1 MAAGLPTSVI
11 VAVEFTAGV
20 WTDISTSVKG
30 DSIEIRVGR
39 QDAASDSQPGVLT
52 LELDNIDGTFT
63 PDNPTSTYYPN
74 FVEGKRVRV
83 QVVKSASTYTRFVGR
98 IVALEPDFPAVPTQ
112 AVTRLTAV
120 DSLGDLQRITLRPM
134 GFNIVTPSIYG
145 TFYPLDDTAARAG
158 AADIAAFTP
167 DLTVRNAAATGGV
180 DFAADESL
188 DVDGTPYAT
197 LRAGKGLWHASPAY
211 VAAAVSSFNPSVAG
225 YVRPTDGSYGE
236 LFALARG
243 RRSVATDYIS
253 VTFGASGI
261 TASLYVGAALQAS
274 VGPAP
279 VTPGEWAEVGVSL
292 SDKVAGSPYTLELNV
307 RALSTGRTQAFAA
320 PTSFANVDTLSI
332 GGSVDMS
339 AARFQVSF
347 TGSGGTPSSYSKVV
361 GTSTLTTAL
370 SDLATECGTS
380 SLSASLAW
388 TSTPVPNVSTP
399 LKLGERTAFEV
410 LLDIARSQA
419 GIVYQ
424 TYSTS
429 ATQTVNVV
437 ALADSR
443 PTTVALTIDAE
454 NDGIGGPNLTRDIQ
468 GVGGS
473 AVANSTLNSVTVT
486 DATLAA
492 TYGTTPVTIDTV
504 QGDANALYSA
514 ASNLLAQGG
523 ASNRLRLSS
532 IAVDL
537 ATAQNDLYASFF
549 ALTPGARLRYSNL
562 PSTYFG
568 RTYIDGYAEGWVER
582 PSVHGYEVTFDV
594 SPADAP
600 SEGRFDTARW
610 AFGDG
615 ICTGTSGTAVGTTS
629 TGTLVLTWTGG
640 AALST
645 TAGDYP
651 LDLNWNGERVTVTSP
666 PAGSSSPQALTITAR
681 GVAPTVARSH
691 SAGEAVDLWDAG
703 RWAY

>member
-39 QDAASDSQPGVLT
+39 QDAASDSQPGVLS

-120 DSLGDLQRITLRPM
+120 DSLGDLQRITLRP
-134 GFNIVTPSIYG
+134 YG
-145 TFYPLDDTAARAG
+145 LNSFLYSYPLNDTAARAG
-158 AADIAAFTP
+158 AQFWGGAGP
-167 DLTVRNAAATGGV
+167 DLTVRNVAATGGV
-180 DFAADESL
+180 DFASDSSL
-188 DVDGTPYAT
+188 DVDGTPYAA
-197 LRAGKGLWHASPAY
+197 LRAGKGLWNASSAFPPPANY
-211 VAAAVSSFNPSVAG
+211 SPDFSG
-225 YVRPTDGSYGE
+225 YVKTTDGSYGE
-236 LFALARG
+236 LFAFSLG
-243 RRSVATDYIS
+243 RRSVAADYIS
-253 VTFGASGI
+253 VTFASTGI
-261 TASLYVGAALQAS
+261 SASLYAGGALVTS
-274 VGPAP
+274 IGPLA
-279 VTPGEWAEVGVSL
+279 VAPGEWLEISTGIYDYTGGPNYSFSL
-292 SDKVAGSPYTLELNV
+292 SVNGVASGSQTVGTLTTT
-307 RALSTGRTQAFAA
+307 RIY
-320 PTSFANVDTLSI
+320 PDCLSI
-332 GGSVDMS
+332 GGSVDIS
-339 AARFQVSF
+339 CARFVAEWR
-347 TGSGGTPSSYSKVV
+347 SGGGLTTSWAKVA
-361 GTSTLTTAL
+361 GTSTLTSAL
-370 SDLATECGTS
+370 STLATECSATS
-380 SLSASLAW
+380 LQTSLAW
-388 TSTPVPNVSTP
+388 TSTPVTNVSTP
-399 LKLGERTAFEV
+399 LKMGGRTAFEV

-486 DATLAA
+486 DAALAA
-492 TYGTTPVTIDTV
+492 TYGTTPVTVDTV

-532 IAVDL
+532 ITVDL

-615 ICTGTSGTAVGTTS
+615 VCTGTSGTAVGTTS

-666 PAGSSSPQALTITAR
+666 PAGSSSPQTLTITAR

-691 SAGEAVDLWDAG
+691 SAGETVDLWDAG

>member
-39 QDAASDSQPGVLT
+39 QDAASDSQPGVLS
-52 LELDNIDGTFT
+52 LDLDNIDGTFT
-63 PDNPTSTYYPN
+63 PDNPLSTYYPN
-74 FVEGKRVRV
+74 FVEGKRIRV
-83 QVVKSASTYTRFVGR
+83 QVVKSATTYTRFVGR

-134 GFNIVTPSIYG
+134 DFNNTASIYM
-145 TFYPLDDTAARAG
+145 YPLDDTSARQG
-158 AADIAAFTP
+158 AAEIYSRLP
-167 DLTVRNAAATGGV
+167 DLTVRNVAATGGV
-180 DFAADESL
+180 DFAADSSL
-188 DVDGTPYAT
+188 DVDGTAYAT
-197 LRAGKGLWHASPAY
+197 LSAGKGLWHASPAVPVPGSTY
-211 VAAAVSSFNPSVAG
+211 SPTLFG
-225 YVRPTDGSYGE
+225 YVKTTDGSYGE
-236 LFALARG
+236 LMSFSKG
-243 RRSVATDYIS
+243 RRSSATDYMTVS
-253 VTFGASGI
+253 FGASGL
-261 TASLYVGAALQAS
+261 TAYLVAGGSIVS
-274 VGPAP
+274 TVGPVA
-279 VTPGEWAEVGVSL
+279 VVPGEWLAITLALYDVRFGPNYTFHVIASGEATGTVS
-292 SDKVAGSPYTLELNV
+292 AGTAS
-307 RALSTGRTQAFAA
+307 A
-320 PTSFANVDTLSI
+320 TSFIYPDSVSI
-332 GGSVDMS
+332 GGAADMS
-339 AARFQVSF
+339 CARFSPIYSLG
-347 TGSGGTPSSYSKVV
+347 GSDYSSYVRIV
-361 GTSTLTTAL
+361 GKSTLTAAL
-370 SDLATECGTS
+370 AALATECNVS
-380 SLSASLAW
+380 SLSAALAW
-388 TSTPVPNVSTP
+388 TSTPTSDVSTP

-437 ALADSR
+437 SLADSR

-454 NDGIGGPNLTRDIQ
+454 NDAIGGPNLTRDIQ
-468 GVGGS
+468 GVGGT
-473 AVANSTLNSVTVT
+473 AVANSTLSSVTVT
-486 DATLAA
+486 DSTLAA
-492 TYGTTPVTIDTV
+492 TYGTTPVTVDTV

-532 IAVDL
+532 ITVDL
-537 ATAQNDLYASFF
+537 ATAQNDLYAAFF
-549 ALTPGARLRYSNL
+549 ALTPGERLRYSGL
-562 PSTYFG
+562 PPTYFG

-582 PSVHGYEVTFDV
+582 PGVRGYEITFDV

-666 PAGSSSPQALTITAR
+666 PAGSSSPQTVTITAR

>member
-11 VAVEFTAGV
+11 VAVEFSAGV

-39 QDAASDSQPGVLT
+39 QDAASDSQPGVLS
-52 LELDNIDGTFT
+52 LDLDNIDGTFT

-98 IVALEPDFPAVPTQ
+98 IVALEPDFPAVPTK

-134 GFNIVTPSIYG
+134 LLNTPAGLS
-145 TFYPLDDTAARAG
+145 YPLNDTAARQG
-158 AADIAAFTP
+158 AAAFAGGEYP
-167 DLTVRNAAATGGV
+167 DLTVRNVAATGGV
-180 DFAADESL
+180 DFAADSSL
-188 DVDGTPYAT
+188 DVDGTAYVT

-211 VAAAVSSFNPSVAG
+211 PPANSGYSPTLFG
-225 YVRPTDGSYGE
+225 YVKLTDGSYGE
-236 LFALARG
+236 VMSFSVG
-243 RRSVATDYIS
+243 RRSSATDYMS
-253 VTFGASGI
+253 VSFGASGL
-261 TASLYVGAALQAS
+261 TANLYQGGALNKS
-274 VGPAP
+274 IGPLA
-279 VTPGEWAEVGVSL
+279 VVPGEWLALTLALYDYHFGPTYNFDLYARGEATGDVNVS
-292 SDKVAGSPYTLELNV
+292 S
-307 RALSTGRTQAFAA
+307 STATAQIN
-320 PTSFANVDTLSI
+320 PDCISI
-332 GGSVDMS
+332 GGSIDMS
-339 AARFQVSF
+339 CARFRPMH
-347 TGSGGTPSSYSKVV
+347 TDGGSIYSSYSAIA
-361 GTSTLTTAL
+361 GRSTLTTAL
-370 SDLATECGTS
+370 STFATECNVS

-388 TSTPVPNVSTP
+388 TSTPTPNVSTP

-429 ATQTVNVV
+429 ATQAVNVV

-492 TYGTTPVTIDTV
+492 TYGTTPVTVDTV

-532 IAVDL
+532 ITVDL

-582 PSVHGYEVTFDV
+582 PGVHGYEVTFDV

-615 ICTGTSGTAVGTTS
+615 VCTGTSGTAVGTTS

-651 LDLNWNGERVTVTSP
+651 LDLNWNGERVTVTSA
-666 PAGSSSPQALTITAR
+666 PAGSSSPQTLTITAR

>member
-134 GFNIVTPSIYG
+134 DFNAG
-145 TFYPLDDTAARAG
+145 TTTRVYTFPLDDTAARQG
-158 AADIAAFTP
+158 AEEVYRRLP
-167 DLTVRNAAATGGV
+167 DLTVRNVAATGGV
-180 DFAADESL
+180 DFAADSSL
-188 DVDGTPYAT
+188 DVDGTAYAT
-197 LRAGKGLWHASPAY
+197 LRAGKGLWHAAPAVPIPGSTYSPGLSGF
-211 VAAAVSSFNPSVAG
+211 VKPV
-225 YVRPTDGSYGE
+225 DGSYGE
-236 LFALARG
+236 LMAFSAG
-243 RRSVATDYIS
+243 RRSSATDYMS
-253 VTFGASGI
+253 VTSGASGI
-261 TASLYVGAALQAS
+261 SAALYAGGSLVTS
-274 VGPAP
+274 VGPLA
-279 VTPGEWAEVGVSL
+279 VTAGEWLNISVSIEDYSSGPNYTFTLYAIGESTGTKTAGAVVTTAIYLTRPIGGLADMSCVCSCRSTRSL
-292 SDKVAGSPYTLELNV
+292 SQRVHPAVPTPE
-307 RALSTGRTQAFAA
+307 GRHRPRF
-320 PTSFANVDTLSI
+320 VDPGDRVLH
-332 GGSVDMS
+332 
-339 AARFQVSF
+339 
-347 TGSGGTPSSYSKVV
+347 P
-361 GTSTLTTAL
+361 
-370 SDLATECGTS
+370 

-454 NDGIGGPNLTRDIQ
+454 NDGIGGPNLARDIQ

-492 TYGTTPVTIDTV
+492 TYGTTPVTVDTV

-532 IAVDL
+532 ITVDL

-666 PAGSSSPQALTITAR
+666 PAGSSSPQTLTITAR

>member
-74 FVEGKRVRV
+74 FVEGKRIRV
-83 QVVKSASTYTRFVGR
+83 QVVKSATTYTRFVGR

-134 GFNIVTPSIYG
+134 DFNAG
-145 TFYPLDDTAARAG
+145 TTTRVYTFPLDDTAARAG
-158 AADIAAFTP
+158 AEEVYRRLP
-167 DLTVRNAAATGGV
+167 DLTVRNVAATGGV
-180 DFAADESL
+180 DFAADSSL
-188 DVDGTPYAT
+188 DVDGTAYAT
-197 LRAGKGLWHASPAY
+197 LRAGKGLWHAAPAVPIPGSTYSPGLSGF
-211 VAAAVSSFNPSVAG
+211 VKPV
-225 YVRPTDGSYGE
+225 DGSYGE
-236 LFALARG
+236 LMAFSAG
-243 RRSVATDYIS
+243 RRSSATDYMS
-253 VTFGASGI
+253 VTSGASGI
-261 TASLYVGAALQAS
+261 SAALYAGGSLVTS
-274 VGPAP
+274 VGPLA
-279 VTPGEWAEVGVSL
+279 VTAGEWLNISVSIEDY
-292 SDKVAGSPYTLELNV
+292 SSGPNYTFTLYAIGE
-307 RALSTGRTQAFAA
+307 STGTKTAGAVVTTA
-320 PTSFANVDTLSI
+320 IYPDCISI

-339 AARFQVSF
+339 CARFVPIYALGPSAY
-347 TGSGGTPSSYSKVV
+347 TPYVRIA
-361 GTSTLTTAL
+361 GRSTLTTAL
-370 SDLATECGTS
+370 STLATECSIS

-492 TYGTTPVTIDTV
+492 TYGTTPVTVDTV

-532 IAVDL
+532 ITVDL

-666 PAGSSSPQALTITAR
+666 PAGSSSPQTLTITAR